1 MSSTNQNNFGHI
13 SRQFRISDFHLRKAT
28 KAVPAAPEH
37 FRFFLRKNPRSSQ
50 KNSGTLQEFPGMC
63 RNHFDL
69 MVYSE
74 TTFQFYRNYSG
85 VLSLELFCC
94 LRNFFGDFLSDSL
107 SSIQQ
112 IDDP

>member
-1 MSSTNQNNFGHI
+1 
-13 SRQFRISDFHLRKAT
+13 
-28 KAVPAAPEH
+28 V
-37 FRFFLRKNPRSSQ
+37 
-50 KNSGTLQEFPGMC
+50 C

-74 TTFQFYRNYSG
+74 TTFWFYRNPSG
-85 VLSLELFCC
+85 VLSPELFRC
-94 LRNFFGDFLSDSL
+94 LRNFSGDFLSDSL